1 MTTSKGVRM
10 KWLGW
15 LRTST
20 HSQNAPLSVKAE
32 NAKVIATIWDKKKTR
47 PCSFATQNRPSKQ
60 TRNDTLTF
68 ILWARKEKGFLWKK
82 TLAFFS
88 RCIVFCCLLFVCCV
102 QMELWSLGTC
112 CLFACLSIFK
122 IFLHLHLF
130 SNGGSHWKTKY
141 FSALWVRYIWDSHI
155 PSFRG
160 KKLTFRRQ
168 SLFRN
173 NIQGLKLVSFY
184 SWAMFSSGPRV
195 ESTHTVS
202 GACHMISGSSVSQ
215 IWSKAPYCINDSIY
229 LHNGDVTL

>member
-1 MTTSKGVRM
+1 MTWMTENLHTQSECSSVCKGRKCKSDCNHM
-10 KWLGW
+10 
-15 LRTST
+15 R
-20 HSQNAPLSVKAE
+20 Q
-32 NAKVIATIWDKKKTR
+32 KKTR

-60 TRNDTLTF
+60 TRNDTLAF